1 MNYELERLLQRDFM
15 EIAAL
20 PLPWKELKGKSI
32 FTTGGTGFIG
42 SYLIKCL
49 CWLNR
54 QMSLGISFQLLRRSG
69 AKPPFTDPCVR
80 WIEGEIDQD
89 FLPDTLSPDIII
101 HMASPASSRAFQE
114 NPVELAKTNILAT
127 RYLLERAKR
136 CNSTFV
142 FFSSAAVY
150 LSQNARSAETEP
162 SVLAAPGSAFSL
174 YGASKLAGEL
184 LCKEFCQKRHVDCRI
199 VRPFN
204 IHGPG
209 DSLRC
214 GRFFPDFLRQ
224 AMEEPEIIVTG
235 SGKPVRDSC
244 YLSDFVGGVLHV
256 LLKGENTIY
265 NIGNEDNACTIL
277 EFAQRIS
284 ELCGNRKVVG
294 PLGMTTHTAGDI
306 LVPDTSRLRR
316 LGWRPRIDLRT
327 CIRYC
332 LDSYQ
337 MAENI

>member
-1 MNYELERLLQRDFM
+1 MVEENTVFYRDLQDI
-15 EIAAL
+15 EKNS
-20 PLPWKELKGKSI
+20 LPWIDLKGKRI
-32 FTTGGTGFIG
+32 LCTGATGFIG
-42 SYLIKCL
+42 RYLVQALEEISLRKGL
-49 CWLNR
+49 DLELWL
-54 QMSLGISFQLLRRSG
+54 FRRPSS
-69 AKPPFTDPCVR
+69 KKWVR
-80 WIEGEIDQD
+80 SPNVCWIEGEIDQD
-89 FLPDTLSPDIII
+89 YLPDTLSPDIII
-101 HMASPASSRAFQE
+101 HMASPASSQAFQE

-127 RYLLERAKR
+127 RYLLERAKK
-136 CNSTFV
+136 CNATFI

-150 LSQNARSAETEP
+150 RSQNARSAETEP

-184 LCKEFCQKRHVDCRI
+184 LCEEFCQKHHVDCRV

-209 DSLRC
+209 DSLQC

-224 AMEEPEIIVTG
+224 AMQEPEIIVTG
-235 SGKPVRDSC
+235 SGKPIRDSC

-256 LLKGENTIY
+256 LLKGKSTIY

-306 LVPDTSRLRR
+306 LVPDTSKLRQ

-332 LDSYQ
+332 LESYQ